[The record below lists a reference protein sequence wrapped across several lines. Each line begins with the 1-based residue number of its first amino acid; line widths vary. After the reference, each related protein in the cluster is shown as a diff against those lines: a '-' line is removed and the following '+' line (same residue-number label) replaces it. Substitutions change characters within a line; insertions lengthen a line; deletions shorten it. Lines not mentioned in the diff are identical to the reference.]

1 MIDQSATID
10 RLAAAQLGGAAGPQ
24 MPPAAGPQMPQP
36 PQPPAPE
43 RATAQETATEQ
54 AAPKDES
61 RKIAEDA
68 IVYEVEFGPDDKRKL
83 TPAQIKSTME
93 RYAAL
98 NHEHANMK
106 PVMEV
111 AKALMQRYGA
121 NSQQFAEALANLVK
135 AQESNPTMGNTQ
147 GRQPDKAGVQQPN
160 TPEAD
165 PLAKWEE
172 ENAASLPPG
181 YRDLMSTQRQMQ
193 QMLMQTQQMMQS
205 MMARGQGVADA
216 ARVATQDVQSQR
228 TQAIRQTIANNL
240 DRAQQ
245 ALQLPDTA
253 AQDFM
258 TFAAERGFTLEDFI
272 DPQMTQKVMS
282 DFRSVMQT
290 PEMERLRGI
299 AERRQAYTGMLGSA
313 PSAPAQTPDPSQAP
327 FDRMVQGAMAR
338 RGIG

>member
-1 MIDQSATID
+1 MIDN
-10 RLAAAQLGGAAGPQ
+10 AAIVERIAANQLGATPQ
-24 MPPAAGPQMPQP
+24 PAAPQAP
-36 PQPPAPE
+36 PQEAPQ
-43 RATAQETATEQ
+43 RPTAQETATEQ
-54 AAPKDES
+54 AAPKDEA
-61 RKIAEDA
+61 RKIADDA
-68 IVYEVEFGPDDKRKL
+68 IVYEVEFGPEDKRKL

-98 NHEHANMK
+98 NHEHAQMK

-147 GRQPDKAGVQQPN
+147 GRQPDKAGTQQGN
-160 TPEAD
+160 APEAD

-181 YRDLMSTQRQMQ
+181 YRDILASTRQMQ
-193 QMLMQTQQMMQS
+193 QMVAQTQQMMQAIMS
-205 MMARGQGVADA
+205 QGRGVADA
-216 ARVATQDVQSQR
+216 ARVATQDAQAQR
-228 TQAIRQTIANNL
+228 TNAIRQSIANNL

-245 ALQLPDTA
+245 SLQLPDTA

-272 DPQMTQKVMS
+272 DPQMTLKVMS
-282 DFRSVMQT
+282 DFRAVMQT
-290 PEMERLRGI
+290 PEMERLRAI
-299 AERRQAYTGMLGSA
+299 AERRQAFTGMLGSA
-313 PSAPAQTPDPSQAP
+313 PSSPAQAPAEPGQAP

-338 RGIG
+338 RGLA